1 MFLTN
6 EFTWVF
12 QQITDTYGIPK
23 YKEINPSIFSC
34 VTFPF
39 LFGIMFGDMCH
50 GSLLFLV
57 GVGLCHF
64 CEDIREAIGK
74 RHPLNMFLQLRYLL
88 LLMGLYAA
96 FCGLMYN
103 DFASI
108 PLFFGS
114 SCYEF
119 ATDKH
124 GAIERPQ
131 TP

>member
-23 YKEINPSIFSC
+23 YKEINPSMFSC

-64 CEDIREAIGK
+64 CEDIRDAIGT
-74 RHPLNMFLQLRYLL
+74 RHPLNMFL
-88 LLMGLYAA
+88 
-96 FCGLMYN
+96 
-103 DFASI
+103 
-108 PLFFGS
+108 
-114 SCYEF
+114 
-119 ATDKH
+119 
-124 GAIERPQ
+124 
-131 TP
+131 